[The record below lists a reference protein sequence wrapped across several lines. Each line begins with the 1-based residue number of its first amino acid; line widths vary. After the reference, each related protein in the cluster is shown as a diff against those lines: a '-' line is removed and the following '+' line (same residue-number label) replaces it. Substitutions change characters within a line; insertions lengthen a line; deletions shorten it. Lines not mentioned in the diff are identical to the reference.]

1 MRRLLVFGVFLLGAV
16 SAQADD
22 CRWPQWETFAAQ
34 YIDKGRVVDGS
45 DPRQITTSEG
55 QAYGLFFALIAGDRA
70 RFDQLLNW
78 TETHLAAGDLSRH
91 LPAWLW
97 GQDADGG
104 WRVLDQNAASD
115 ADLWMVYALNEAGR
129 LWREHRYRSK
139 AYWLAKRI
147 VADESRVVAEHDRL
161 LLPGPEGFVL
171 ADGDYRLNPSYVPP
185 QLLQSFAHN
194 YPHSAWPAMAASSQR
209 WLLAASPKGFAPDW
223 LRWRDGQ
230 ILPDPKHGSQGS
242 YDAIRV
248 YLWLG
253 MMHADAEG
261 RDALLAGYTPMI
273 DAVLAQNAVPERWNA
288 VSGEYRGRGP
298 FGFKAAMLPLL
309 KMAEQELAASRFA
322 ADVVQAQ
329 SESKGRQAYYSQVLS
344 LFGLGWWQG
353 RYRFDAQGQLTGVC
367 S

>member
-1 MRRLLVFGVFLLGAV
+1 MRRLLVLSVLLLGTV
-16 SAQADD
+16 SVRADD
-22 CRWPQWETFAAQ
+22 CHWPQWETFATQ
-34 YIDKGRVVDGS
+34 YIDAGRVVDGS

-78 TETHLAAGDLSRH
+78 TETYLAEGDLSRH

-147 VADESRVVAEHDRL
+147 AAEESRVYGEQGRL
-161 LLPGPEGFVL
+161 LLPGPEGFIL
-171 ADGDYRLNPSYVPP
+171 GDGDYRLNPSYVPP
-185 QLLQSFAHN
+185 QLLQSLADN
-194 YPHSAWPAMAASSQR
+194 YPHSAWPTLATTSQQ

-223 LRWRDGQ
+223 LRWEDGQ

-261 RDALLAGYTPMI
+261 RDALLARYRPMI
-273 DAVLAQNAVPERWNA
+273 DTVLEQNAVPERWNA
-288 VSGEYRGRGP
+288 VTGEYRGQGP

-309 KMAEQELAASRFA
+309 EILEHEVTASQFAAEAEQALENANH
-322 ADVVQAQ
+322 
-329 SESKGRQAYYSQVLS
+329 RQAYYSQVLS

-353 RYRFDAQGQLTGVC
+353 RYRFDPQGRLTGVC